1 MNLDILKQ
9 RTSLNL
15 IGTIILLV
23 GLASAAWIYQSAGH
37 DLYGE
42 AAEGSIYLTRPENF
56 KLYRHNLE
64 VYGGK
69 FNVIMD
75 DFWRWFTG
83 LGQGK
88 SLAFI
93 IACLAIVISF
103 GFFYKAN
110 YWPHPSTSNLHHEN
124 DPEGTG

>member
-1 MNLDILKQ
+1 MNWDILK
-9 RTSLNL
+9 RRSSLNL
-15 IGTIILLV
+15 IGAIILLI
-23 GLASAAWIYQSAGH
+23 GLAGAALIYQSAKN

-93 IACLAIVISF
+93 IACLAIIISC

-110 YWPHPSTSNLHHEN
+110 YWSQPSTSNLHPEN
-124 DPEGTG
+124 DPDGTG